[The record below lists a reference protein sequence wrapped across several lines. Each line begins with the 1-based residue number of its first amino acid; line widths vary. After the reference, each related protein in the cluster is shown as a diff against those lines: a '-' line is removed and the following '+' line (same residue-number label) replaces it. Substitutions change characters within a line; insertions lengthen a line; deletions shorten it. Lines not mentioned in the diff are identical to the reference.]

1 MVKEIP
7 AIVLNCFEL
16 SPDSFISELTP
27 DLFEIVPY
35 INAEH
40 VTFYTNLLE
49 ELIRTRLINDR
60 FDSVSLKQ
68 IKAHF
73 DKATPGKEIQGLDE
87 LIKSREER
95 EQYWQSCSIQD
106 DIHLTKPL

>member
-1 MVKEIP
+1 MKEIP

-16 SPDSFISELTP
+16 SRDSFISELTP

-35 INAEH
+35 VNAEH
-40 VTFYTNLLE
+40 VQFYTNLLE
-49 ELIRTRLINDR
+49 ELIQTRLINDR
-60 FDSVSLKQ
+60 FDSVFLKQ

-73 DKATPGKEIQGLDE
+73 DKATPGKVTEGLDE

-95 EQYWQSCSIQD
+95 EKYWQSCSIQD